1 MWSLVDRFVAPD
13 ASLSFPLIVMTD
25 NAAILYRAELAGVS
39 VPPERWR
46 AISEYAHQHFP
57 NPGVAFADVHAA
69 LAYAMTGESEAL
81 AAITLP
87 LAYPTT
93 LALAEAAPNGTSW
106 ITRCSRSY

>member
-46 AISEYAHQHFP
+46 Q
-57 NPGVAFADVHAA
+57 
-69 LAYAMTGESEAL
+69 
-81 AAITLP
+81 ITLP

-93 LALAEAAPNGTSW
+93 LALAAAAPNGTSW